1 MQSVV
6 MCVPVLPQKGFRVFG
21 LGIMDFVSFYGFSLF
36 SVGLYGFLLF
46 LVEFSWLWLA
56 FIVFSLVCG
65 LFFMV
70 FHDVS
75 WFF

>member
-6 MCVPVLPQKGFRVFG
+6 MCVPVLPQKDFRVFG

-46 LVEFSWLWLA
+46 LVEFSWFWLA
-56 FIVFSLVCG
+56 FYCFFIG
-65 LFFMV
+65 LWFV
-70 FHDVS
+70 FHGVS
-75 WFF
+75 

>member
-46 LVEFSWLWLA
+46 LVEFPWFWLA
-56 FIVFSLVCG
+56 FIVFFIG
-65 LFFMV
+65 LWCV
-70 FHDVS
+70 FHGVL
-75 WFF
+75 